1 MVCCFNIYI
10 IFLLYFIYLFIFF
23 KDGDVTASCYSASA
37 SAEDLDN
44 DGSTNNPAAQAEI
57 QRNYRL
63 LHDKL
68 GAEFYRKLAEWEKL
82 KAIKDLRS
90 VNRERETRIL
100 CEEKLTPEF
109 KKKLE
114 EWKRMSKGSM
124 TNESRSVSKRRITD
138 WQLWRSSPK
147 IDSNKIDNNIVSSG
161 LSDDFIKK
169 MEEWKK
175 IKSTSVTNKCH
186 HMAVAADDEKE
197 KIKQQKK
204 QNQHEDEDQDKDDD
218 DDDDY
223 SDGDD
228 VNEKELYL
236 FENKNKYINKFEGW
250 KGLEDEEFKS
260 LDKIIGA
267 MENERQ
273 TR

>member
-1 MVCCFNIYI
+1 M
-10 IFLLYFIYLFIFF
+10 
-23 KDGDVTASCYSASA
+23 
-37 SAEDLDN
+37 DN
-44 DGSTNNPAAQAEI
+44 DASSTNNPAAQAEI

-90 VNRERETRIL
+90 ANRDRESRLL
-100 CEEKLTPEF
+100 CEERLTPEF

-124 TNESRSVSKRRITD
+124 TNEPRSVNKRRITD
-138 WQLWRSSPK
+138 WQLWRSSSKTENK
-147 IDSNKIDNNIVSSG
+147 IDSTVQNSTG

-175 IKSTSVTNKCH
+175 IKSASVRRNEDFDVKTL
-186 HMAVAADDEKE
+186 VGDDERE
-197 KIKQQKK
+197 KIKEEE
-204 QNQHEDEDQDKDDD
+204 EDEEMEDDNCEGEES
-218 DDDDY
+218 Y
-223 SDGDD
+223 SF
-228 VNEKELYL
+228 V
-236 FENKNKYINKFEGW
+236 NKNKYINKLEGW
-250 KGLEDEEFKS
+250 KGLVDEEFKS